1 MIYLNLMKY
10 LYNMPIKIA
19 LILSVILQFAT
30 ATIAISLIK
39 RTKTNIAWWLI
50 SGALLLMAIRRLFEL
65 FQVYGTEN
73 NIVNS
78 LANSWIGVFISILML
93 ISLSFIKRIFNIQKR
108 FQELKRKNEARVF
121 SAIIR
126 TEENQKQRFAKE
138 LHDGLGPLLASV
150 KMAIS
155 SVVKNQDTENSAK
168 ILTNAENLID
178 ESISTVKEISYSLS
192 PHVLNNFGLLKAVK
206 SFINKLQINDLP
218 KIIVNSNITDKRFS
232 YNIETVVY
240 RVICE
245 LITNTLIHA
254 NAQNIYLDIITDANM
269 LNIKYMDDGKGFEF
283 TDETKEQYGLGLTN
297 IESRIKSVQGS
308 CQIYSKPG
316 EGFNIS
322 IVINTD

>member
-1 MIYLNLMKY
+1 
-10 LYNMPIKIA
+10 
-19 LILSVILQFAT
+19 
-30 ATIAISLIK
+30 
-39 RTKTNIAWWLI
+39 
-50 SGALLLMAIRRLFEL
+50 MAFRRLFEL
-65 FQVYGTEN
+65 FQILDTNHTFLNG
-73 NIVNS
+73 
-78 LANSWIGVFISILML
+78 LLNSWIGVLVSVVML
-93 ISLSFIKRIFNIQKR
+93 VSLSFIKRIFNIQKR
-108 FQELKRKNEARVF
+108 FEELKRKNETRVF

-138 LHDGLGPLLASV
+138 LHDGLGPLLSSV

-155 SVVKNQDTENSAK
+155 SLVKNQDIEKNVK

-178 ESISTVKEISYSLS
+178 ESISTVKEISYNLS
-192 PHVLNNFGLLKAVK
+192 PHVLNNFGLNKAIK

-218 KIIVNSNITDKRFS
+218 KIAVNSNITNKRFS

-254 NAQNIYLDIITDANM
+254 NARNIYLDIIIDTNT
-269 LNIKYMDDGKGFEF
+269 LNIKYMDDGKGFDF

-297 IESRIKSVQGS
+297 IESRIKSVHGS
-308 CQIYSKPG
+308 CKIYSKPG

-322 IVINTD
+322 IIINTD